1 MGIYQSKPSAR
12 SAPSSENSKEM
23 KDFIN
28 GELAANKVVV
38 FSKSY
43 CPYCTSTKDL
53 FKKAEF
59 KGIDV
64 AVHELDKRKDGAA
77 MQSTLASMSG
87 QRTVPMVWVG
97 GKFIGGNSE
106 TQSSYKS
113 GELKTMLGLN

>member
-1 MGIYQSKPSAR
+1 
-12 SAPSSENSKEM
+12 M

-28 GELAANKVVV
+28 GEISAHKVVV

-43 CPYCTSTKDL
+43 CPYCTYTKDL

-59 KGIDV
+59 SGIDV
-64 AVHELDKRKDGAA
+64 VTHELDKRRDGAA
-77 MQSTLASMSG
+77 IQSALASMSG
-87 QRTVPMVWVG
+87 QRTVPSVWVG
-97 GKFIGGNSE
+97 GKFVGGNSE